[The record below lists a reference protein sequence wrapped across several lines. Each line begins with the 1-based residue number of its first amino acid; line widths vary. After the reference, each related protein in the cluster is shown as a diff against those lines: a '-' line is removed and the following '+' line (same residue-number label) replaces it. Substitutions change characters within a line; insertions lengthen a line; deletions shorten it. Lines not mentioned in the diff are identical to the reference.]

1 MTQYGKQAYDTLQ
14 KYHLAPKKRFGQNF
28 LVHKTTAEA
37 IVAAGDIKPEETIVE
52 VGVGLGA
59 LTLPLAKTAKR
70 VCGFEIDSGLVRFHR
85 QANDLPENVTLIH
98 KDFLDV
104 DLEEV
109 CNSCA
114 NESGKLKIL
123 ANLPYSIS
131 NPFIFKL
138 VDDARYLESVTVMLQ
153 KEVALRLA
161 AQPGSKEYGVPTIL
175 LASCATVKQKLML
188 RPDEF
193 YPMPKVDSIVITINF
208 GITAPGI
215 PPQESYNY
223 PLFKEIVRTTFNQR
237 RKTIGNTFANV
248 PTLRRLAGTDRNA
261 AKTLAAALLEK
272 AGIDPGTRPETL
284 SAEKFIELSQITGAA
299 L

>member
-1 MTQYGKQAYDTLQ
+1 
-14 KYHLAPKKRFGQNF
+14 
-28 LVHKTTAEA
+28 
-37 IVAAGDIKPEETIVE
+37 
-52 VGVGLGA
+52 
-59 LTLPLAKTAKR
+59 
-70 VCGFEIDSGLVRFHR
+70 
-85 QANDLPENVTLIH
+85 
-98 KDFLDV
+98 
-104 DLEEV
+104 
-109 CNSCA
+109 
-114 NESGKLKIL
+114 
-123 ANLPYSIS
+123 
-131 NPFIFKL
+131 
-138 VDDARYLESVTVMLQ
+138 
-153 KEVALRLA
+153 
-161 AQPGSKEYGVPTIL
+161 
-175 LASCATVKQKLML
+175 ML